1 MDESLLW
8 IAFRDTP
15 GLLRFQAKTL
25 LERYGSPAAIFGRPQ
40 GELRLH
46 CASRSAIAL
55 ARGPSLEPARG
66 ELGRVRKLG
75 LEVLLPG
82 RPGYP
87 PLLWQLAD
95 PPLVLYCRGAL
106 PSGPMLSV
114 VGSRRPS
121 ARGREVT
128 RGFTGAAA
136 RAGVVIVSGLAYG
149 IDAAAHQGAL
159 DAGGPTVAVL
169 ASGLDRPSPAG
180 NRRLARRIL
189 EGGGA
194 WLSEYPPGDAA
205 RAYRFPERNRLISGL
220 SPLSLIVE
228 ARERSGSLWTA
239 RHAAEQNRE
248 VAVVPGP
255 VDTDHCRGSNRLL
268 YDGAIPIL
276 EAEELIVRVLGDN
289 ALMCG
294 SRPAAPKVSG
304 DAGRVLARLRDATQD
319 PDQLSRQLALP
330 PARLASILLEL
341 ELEGLV
347 TRDGTRIALG
357 PRAYDARPAE

>member
-15 GLLRFQAKTL
+15 GLFRFQAKTL
-25 LERYGSPAAIFGRPQ
+25 LECYGSPAAIFGRAQ
-40 GELRLH
+40 GELQLH
-46 CASRSAIAL
+46 CASRSATAL
-55 ARGPSLEPARG
+55 ARGPNLEPAQG

-75 LEVLLPG
+75 LEVLVPG

-87 PLLWQLAD
+87 PLLWQIAD
-95 PPLVLYCRGAL
+95 PPLVLYLRGEL
-106 PSGPMLSV
+106 PAGPLLSM

-121 ARGREVT
+121 ASGREVA
-128 RGFTGAAA
+128 RGLASAAA
-136 RAGVVIVSGLAYG
+136 RAGVIIVSGLAYG

-194 WLSEYPPGDAA
+194 WLSEYPPGEAA

-239 RHAAEQNRE
+239 RHAAEQDRD

-268 YDGAIPIL
+268 CDGVIPIL
-276 EAEELIVRVLGDN
+276 DAEDLIVAVLGE
-289 ALMCG
+289 AARLEG
-294 SRPAAPKVSG
+294 SRPAVPSVSG

-319 PDQLSRQLALP
+319 SDQLSRQLAIP
-330 PARLASILLEL
+330 PARLAAILLEL

-357 PRAYDARPAE
+357 PARPAE